1 MRAFSTVPPSA
12 QPSRDAM
19 DAMPGRLL
27 CIDLQ
32 VDPVFGIEPEAK
44 AIFSARQLLTMGR
57 RLGWEITHARRRVPN
72 APAAGLSDTR
82 TGAMRPLMSERVFFR
97 SGRAISES
105 AGLTSLIESWR
116 GEQVFVAAFDHVALL
131 SCLLACYE
139 HGPRLILV
147 EDVLSMHSLTGRT
160 SVDAFRTAASHLSAG
175 SATISGILAQA
186 DRRLA
191 PIGMPPSQPAP
202 VGVSP

>member
-1 MRAFSTVPPSA
+1 
-12 QPSRDAM
+12 M
-19 DAMPGRLL
+19 DTMPGRLL

-57 RLGWEITHARRRVPN
+57 RLGWEIAHARRRIPNMPN
-72 APAAGLSDTR
+72 AGVNDAR

-147 EDVLSMHSLTGRT
+147 EDVLSLHALTGRT

-175 SATISGILAQA
+175 STTISGILAQA
-186 DRRLA
+186 DHRLA
-191 PIGMPPSQPAP
+191 PVGLMAAPAAP